1 MYQSVDVE
9 RLHVL
14 RHCFRAVAIRA
25 IYLDAV
31 CIAVDEAK
39 HGYTGASMS
48 NLTVDPPPFSHT
60 DQEAFR
66 TGDGQSA
73 LKLRRESLYQ

>member
-14 RHCFRAVAIRA
+14 RHCFGTIAICAV
-25 IYLDAV
+25 YLDAV
-31 CIAVDEAK
+31 RVAVDEAK

-48 NLTVDPPPFSHT
+48 NLIVDPPPFSHT

-66 TGDGQSA
+66 TGGDQFA
-73 LKLRRESLYQ
+73 LMRRRESLYQ